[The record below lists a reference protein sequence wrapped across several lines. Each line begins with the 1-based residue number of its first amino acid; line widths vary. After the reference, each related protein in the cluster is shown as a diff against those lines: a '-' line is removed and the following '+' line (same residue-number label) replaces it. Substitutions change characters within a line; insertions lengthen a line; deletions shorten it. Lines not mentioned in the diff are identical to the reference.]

1 MSDWYKQNIPY
12 ILRELVTDL
21 ERGLSKEEAK
31 LRVDQY
37 GENLI
42 DRPKQ
47 LLLIRNFFAQF
58 RNLTVFSLLVM
69 VAVFVVFRDSDQF
82 RKSLQLDS
90 SNDAV
95 TVAIAIGG
103 ILVFQILWRFI
114 EEVRLASQIET
125 IRDRCEVSVSVIR
138 DGNETRIPPTAVV
151 PGDIL
156 ILIEGDYISAD
167 ARLVDADNLVVD
179 ESYLF
184 GRAALSEKVSSDLQN
199 QTLRLEDWTNMVF
212 GGTYVISGQG
222 YAIAVATGEQL
233 AINDSNHKIPREIEM
248 ESEAET
254 EVAGYYKQFR
264 NFGVVLAIVLL
275 GILMFQQPV
284 GWAMYLLVA
293 AALIVASIPEGIS
306 LTTRRII
313 GSNVYDISGKSVLV
327 REPWRFERLSC
338 MDSVCVN
345 EVGISGDQNFT
356 LSSVFVDGQFVDR
369 TMWEG
374 WIQNSLQRAT
384 SSIAVQNQVA
394 QPVYY
399 DLQHVPTFPWLLL
412 MASLCV
418 ESNQNYQSES
428 SEPHIDSSLSNL
440 VEQIGLSRY
449 KSAFANHQRIPMG
462 AEGQFQSFLFTQEDQ
477 SFLQV
482 AFGDTESILRVSTHV
497 EVHGNQNVFTKDD
510 KEALREVIESLSENS
525 TIVISVARKNFVD
538 QPLQD
543 ELQSGLTYIGLIIF
557 NSIEDAELKQSVK
570 SCLDSGFKVV
580 TMMDWDLEK
589 STEFGIDLGLIQDRK
604 SAISREELSGL
615 DDKDFES
622 VADLLLVYSRPT
634 ADQKLNVVR
643 TLKRRGH
650 SIGFWG
656 TSADDLQAMR
666 VAGVSFAAV
675 DQADQIT
682 QHNAG
687 CIILKGGFN
696 AILDLVFH
704 ARSAYENLR
713 GSVRWILSCS
723 IAQMITL
730 LIGFGIYLY
739 DSSLKTPL
747 LLDVRQIVWIQLV
760 IGILSSIGLGKEL
773 KTGNLQYNRPQRVPP
788 FLPPEQ
794 SWDILMR
801 GVIIAL
807 MTNVAFVV
815 SFKTTLSLQLSQT
828 VACTTLVL
836 TLLASSTQCHRE
848 QWESFKNRLSNPRWL
863 TVTCFCIILQLAF
876 IYLPFM
882 QDVFKTESLV
892 ELKQWLGIGFLS
904 AIMTI
909 LPLNLSYRPRTSLTY

>member
-21 ERGLSKEEAK
+21 ERGLSGEEAK
-31 LRVDQY
+31 LRVAQY

-47 LLLIRNFFAQF
+47 LLLIRTFFAQF

-69 VAVFVVFRDSDQF
+69 VAIFAIFRESDQF

-90 SNDAV
+90 PSDAV
-95 TVAIAIGG
+95 AVAIAIGS

-114 EEVRLASQIET
+114 EGIRLASRIET
-125 IRDRCEVSVSVIR
+125 IRDRSEVSVSVIR
-138 DGNETRIPPTAVV
+138 DGDETRIPPTAVV

-184 GRAALSEKVSSDLQN
+184 GRAALSEKKSGDLQN
-199 QTLRLEDWTNMVF
+199 QTPRLEDWTNMVF

-222 YAIAVATGEQL
+222 YAVTVATGDQL
-233 AINDSNHKIPREIEM
+233 AINDSNHKAPREVKM
-248 ESEAET
+248 ESEAEI
-254 EVAGYYKQFR
+254 EVVGYYNQFR
-264 NFGVVLAIVLL
+264 TFGVVLAVVLL
-275 GILMFQQPV
+275 GTLMFKQPAE
-284 GWAMYLLVA
+284 WAMYLLVA
-293 AALIVASIPEGIS
+293 AALVIASIPEGLS

-313 GSNVYDISGKSVLV
+313 GDNVYDISKKSVLV
-327 REPWRFERLSC
+327 REPWRLERLSC
-338 MDSVCVN
+338 MNSVCVN
-345 EVGISGDQNFT
+345 DVGISGDQNFT

-374 WIQNSLQRAT
+374 WIQNSLQRVA
-384 SSIAVQNQVA
+384 SPISAQNQVA

-399 DLQHVPTFPWLLL
+399 DLQHIPTFPWLLL

-428 SEPHIDSSLSNL
+428 GEPHIDNSLSNL

-449 KSAFANHQRIPMG
+449 KSAFSNHQRIPMG
-462 AEGQFQSFLFTQEDQ
+462 VEGQFQSFLFTQEDQ

-482 AFGDTESILRVSTHV
+482 AFGETESILRASTHV
-497 EVHGNQNVFTKDD
+497 EVHGSQDVFTQDGKGSF
-510 KEALREVIESLSENS
+510 REVTESLMEDS

-543 ELQSGLTYIGLIIF
+543 ELQNGLTYIGLIVF
-557 NSIEDAELKQSVK
+557 TSIEDAKLKQSIK

-580 TMMDWDLEK
+580 SMMDWDLEK
-589 STEFGIDLGLIQDRK
+589 STEFGIGLGLIQDRQ

-622 VADLLLVYSRPT
+622 MADLLLVYSQPT

-666 VAGVSFAAV
+666 VASVSFAAV
-675 DQADQIT
+675 NQADQIT

-687 CIILKGGFN
+687 CLILKDGFN
-696 AILDLVFH
+696 AILDLALQ
-704 ARSAYENLR
+704 ARSAYESLR

-730 LIGFGIYLY
+730 LIGFGVYLY
-739 DSSLKTPL
+739 DSSLETPL
-747 LLDVRQIVWIQLV
+747 LLDVRQIAWIQLV
-760 IGILSSIGLGKEL
+760 IGIVSSISLGKE
-773 KTGNLQYNRPQRVPP
+773 TNIGNLQYNRPQQVPP

-815 SFKTTLSLQLSQT
+815 SFKTTLNLQLSQT
-828 VACTTLVL
+828 IACTTLVS

-848 QWESFKNRLSNPRWL
+848 QWESIKNRLSNPRWL
-863 TVTCFCIILQLAF
+863 TVTGFCIILQLAV
-876 IYLPFM
+876 IYVPFM
-882 QDVFKTESLV
+882 QDIFNTESLV

-904 AIMTI
+904 AIMI
-909 LPLNLSYRPRTSLTY
+909 VLPLNLSYRPRTSPAY